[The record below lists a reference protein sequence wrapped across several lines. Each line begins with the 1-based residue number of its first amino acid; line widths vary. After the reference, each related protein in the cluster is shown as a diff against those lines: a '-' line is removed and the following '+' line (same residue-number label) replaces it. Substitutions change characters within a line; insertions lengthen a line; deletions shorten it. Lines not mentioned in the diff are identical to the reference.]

1 MTEIAELQQ
10 TLTRHNLLV
19 KVVHVK
25 QTVYS
30 DQTGRFPVQS
40 SHRNCLVM
48 LFYDVGSNYIDAK
61 PMKDNKV
68 NSLIAAYK
76 ALWARVTGNREIKP
90 NMHIMDNKAP
100 ELFKEAIRENCNLQ
114 LVPPDTHR
122 RNLAERA
129 IQTFKSHFISIL
141 AGVDPTFPMYLW
153 D

>member
-1 MTEIAELQQ
+1 VTEIAELQQ

-25 QTVYS
+25 QTVFS
-30 DQTGRFPVQS
+30 GQTGCFPVQS
-40 SHRNCLVM
+40 SQGNCLVM

-76 ALWARVTGNREIKP
+76 ALWTRVTRNREIKP

-100 ELFKEAIRENCNLQ
+100 ALFKEAI
-114 LVPPDTHR
+114 
-122 RNLAERA
+122 
-129 IQTFKSHFISIL
+129 
-141 AGVDPTFPMYLW
+141 
-153 D
+153 